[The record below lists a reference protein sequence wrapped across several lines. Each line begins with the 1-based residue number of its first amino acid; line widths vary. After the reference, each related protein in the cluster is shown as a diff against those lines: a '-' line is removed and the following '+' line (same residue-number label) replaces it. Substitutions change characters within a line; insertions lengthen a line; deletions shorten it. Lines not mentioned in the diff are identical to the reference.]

1 MKTGHFHFGRN
12 RTFLLWL
19 DRRNRVCD
27 KNIGKVDNSFYLPYN
42 LVNYKQPE
50 GGGYGRINRVFAAEK
65 EISVP

>member
-1 MKTGHFHFGRN
+1 MAINTAAIFKMSDIVNYNICT
-12 RTFLLWL
+12 
-19 DRRNRVCD
+19 RVCD

-50 GGGYGRINRVFAAEK
+50 RGDYGRINRVFAAEK